1 MLIQREDPFQNIADS
16 AMRVYDA
23 QRCLYVV
30 ERRCEDIIRR
40 MLKDGD
46 ILISGKS
53 IFLTNAPDTVL
64 PFLPEVTDKVDGE
77 GEYFVYFSDGTK
89 GVATYKGRSHY
100 YGYEVHISLED

>member
-30 ERRCEDIIRR
+30 ERRCKDIIRR

-64 PFLPEVTDKVDGE
+64 PFLPDVTEKVDE
-77 GEYFVYFSDGTK
+77 EEEYFVYFSDGAK
-89 GVATYKGRSHY
+89 GVATYKGRSRY